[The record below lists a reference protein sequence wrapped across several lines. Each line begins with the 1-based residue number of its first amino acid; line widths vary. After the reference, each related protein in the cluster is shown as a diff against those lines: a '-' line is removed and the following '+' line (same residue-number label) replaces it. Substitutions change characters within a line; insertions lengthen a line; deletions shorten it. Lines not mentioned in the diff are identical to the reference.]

1 MNKANVVL
9 FTFIKSNAINAVLGS
24 IHEYN
29 PEKLYII
36 SDLPRNELDKECQKI
51 INNTIE
57 SFKGKINIVKITPP
71 THMGISKIVDF
82 GLDTIFKTEEQLI
95 ILEDDTIP
103 SSTFFEFCNM
113 SLHHY
118 QEDKSISSIMGTN
131 LLPNQ
136 FHTGAFTSKFGFPY
150 WGWATW
156 KSKWVNMPKSDDFF
170 ELHLSDDA
178 RLNEILQTFY
188 GTKGMN
194 ISWDVRWSIYQYIN
208 NLRVLLPDVN
218 LVSND
223 GFNQMA
229 TFTKNENSVFKG
241 LPAITL
247 SSTMN
252 CGIINNRQAEL
263 ETEYLNGIHYFLNEF
278 KNN

>member
-9 FTFIKSNAINAVLGS
+9 FTFIKSNAINAVLGG
-24 IHEYN
+24 ILEYN
-29 PEKLYII
+29 PEKLYIV
-36 SDLPRNELDKECQKI
+36 SDLPRNELDKDCQKI
-51 INNTIE
+51 INDTIE
-57 SFKGKINIVKITPP
+57 SYNGKFNIVKITPP
-71 THMGISKIVDF
+71 MHMGISKIVDF

-103 SSTFFEFCNM
+103 SSSFFEFCNM

-118 QEDKSISSIMGTN
+118 HEDKSISSIMGTN

-136 FHTGAFTSKFGFPY
+136 FHTGSFTSKFGFPY

-156 KSKWVNMPKSDDFF
+156 KSKWINMPKSDGFF
-170 ELHLSDDA
+170 ELHLSDDSI
-178 RLNEILQTFY
+178 LNEMLQTFY

-194 ISWDVRWSIYQYIN
+194 ISWDVRWSIYQYMN
-208 NLRVLLPDVN
+208 NLEVLLPDVN

-229 TFTKNENSVFKG
+229 TFTKNENSVFKS

-247 SSTMN
+247 NSSMN
-252 CGIINNRQAEL
+252 CGIITNRQAEL
-263 ETEYLNGIHYFLNEF
+263 ENEYLRRIHYFLNEF